1 MTLRCE
7 CGGEVRCQSGPPA
20 DADPP
25 ITETYRCVVCNRTG
39 TYTMH
44 RAGTYTM
51 HRSGR
56 DSTTGCVTTVSEAVR
71 GP

>member
-1 MTLRCE
+1 VTLRCE

-39 TYTMH
+39 TYTM
-44 RAGTYTM
+44 Y
-51 HRSGR
+51 RSGC
-56 DSTTGCVTTVSEAVR
+56 DSTTGCVTTVSEVVR